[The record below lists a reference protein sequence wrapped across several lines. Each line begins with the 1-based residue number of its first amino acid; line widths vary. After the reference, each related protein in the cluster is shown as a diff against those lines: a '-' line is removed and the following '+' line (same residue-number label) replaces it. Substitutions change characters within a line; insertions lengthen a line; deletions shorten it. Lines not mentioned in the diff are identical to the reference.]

1 MEGWPGILAPLVAL
15 LIGVALPWLLRKR
28 RKAEAYK
35 VEELGRHLSGVG
47 VQVSQAEN
55 DDARGRVGL
64 GSASG
69 QKVEG
74 VIVFEDRSIDSANVI
89 STSTQYGTTYVINFL
104 VKAPNIS
111 ASRMLKRTRL
121 TKRRSP
127 PIWGRVTGIEW
138 KGDTSLAQT
147 LNFDYSLADRLIA
160 SDGKV
165 VTGNVSIIPELKH
178 GYVRIR
184 TDYSLP
190 SAEAFGALCSI
201 ARHIKAW

>member
-1 MEGWPGILAPLVAL
+1 MEGWPGIFAPLVAL

-28 RKAEAYK
+28 RKAEAHK

-47 VQVSQAEN
+47 VQLSLVEP

-64 GSASG
+64 GSSSG
-69 QKVEG
+69 QKTEG
-74 VIVFEDRSIDSANVI
+74 VIAFEDKSIDSANVI
-89 STSTQYGTTYVINFL
+89 STSTQYGTTYAINFL
-104 VKAPNIS
+104 VRAPNIS

-121 TKRRSP
+121 TKRRST

-147 LNFDYSLADRLIA
+147 LNLDYSLADRLLT

-165 VTGNVSIIPELKH
+165 VTGNIAIIPEPRY
-178 GYVRIR
+178 GYVRILI
-184 TDYSLP
+184 DYSLP